1 MTGAIGGSS
10 DTEGRNQSLQKTD
23 PIGPELDSSADSECH
38 RHPRTPVKFDD
49 AGFLLSPRPRQSR
62 RAVLIGIGSALAGCA
77 FGFVAGRAT
86 DRAPLQA
93 AALEP
98 RFAWADTFGRET
110 GDAELLDGLP
120 GLLGVIHEACGVD
133 LVTEG
138 MRCGI
143 ARAAALVI
151 ADERAA
157 GRAQLAG
164 ALLTVAARLPGL
176 LAQDQVAALG
186 RAYR

>member
-1 MTGAIGGSS
+1 M
-10 DTEGRNQSLQKTD
+10 
-23 PIGPELDSSADSECH
+23 
-38 RHPRTPVKFDD
+38 KFDD
-49 AGFLLSPRPRQSR
+49 AGFLLSPRPRPSR
-62 RAVLIGIGSALAGCA
+62 RAVLIGIGSALAGSA
-77 FGFVAGRAT
+77 FGFVAGRTT

-98 RFAWADTFGRET
+98 RFFWADSFGRET
-110 GDAELLDGLP
+110 SDAELLDGLP

-133 LVTEG
+133 LVTDG

-143 ARAAALVI
+143 VRAAALVI
-151 ADERAA
+151 DDERTA

-164 ALLTVAARLPGL
+164 ALLTVIARLPGL
-176 LAQDQVAALG
+176 LEPEQVAELG